1 MKKIYLIITLLLS
14 FSLPFTGLAQDC
26 SLRVSL
32 LTVSPGEE
40 LYSTFGHTA
49 LRISDSTGTRDIVFN
64 YGTFNFD
71 EPGFYIKFARG
82 KLNYYVSAES
92 FANFEY
98 VAMMENRSITEQ
110 TLNLTCTEKEKLLA
124 YLDWNMLPANKYYKY
139 DFTFD
144 NCTTRVADLI
154 DSIAGGSLVYKDITK
169 EPMTFR
175 DAIHDYLNQNEKPW
189 SKLGIDLLLGRR
201 LDRVMTIREE
211 LFLPEYLMNALDS
224 VTTNNQPLVSDK
236 ATIFQAEFRGH
247 DKHSVTG
254 PLFIFTCLFVL
265 IGFLSFS
272 ANKIIRSFLF
282 GFDGVLFFIIG
293 VLGIVLV
300 LMWVA
305 TDHYMTKDNYN
316 LLWAWPTHAVAAFYV
331 HSRKRWVRLYYLVYA
346 IAQLILI
353 ALWFWL
359 PQQLNPVLIP
369 LNALLIFRCFILF
382 VLNKSSNASD
392 TLPK

>member
-14 FSLPFTGLAQDC
+14 FSLPFTGLAQDW

-331 HSRKRWVRLYYLVYA
+331 HSRKRWVRLYYLFYA

>member
-1 MKKIYLIITLLLS
+1 MKRIYLIITLLLS
-14 FSLPFTGLAQDC
+14 FGTFFKGLAQDC

-49 LRISDSTGTRDIVFN
+49 LRISDSTGTRDMVFN

-71 EPGFYIKFARG
+71 ESGFYMKFARG
-82 KLNYYVSAES
+82 KLNYYVSAET

-110 TLNLTCTEKEKLLA
+110 TLNLTCEEKEKLLA

-201 LDRVMTIREE
+201 LDRVMTTKEE

-247 DKHSVTG
+247 DKHSVSG

-300 LMWVA
+300 LMWGA

-331 HSRKRWVRLYYLVYA
+331 HSRKRWVRLYYLFYA

-382 VLNKSSNASD
+382 VLNKNSNASN

>member
-1 MKKIYLIITLLLS
+1 MKKIYPIITLLLS

-71 EPGFYIKFARG
+71 EPGFYIKFARV

-331 HSRKRWVRLYYLVYA
+331 HSRKRWVRLYYLFYA

>member
-1 MKKIYLIITLLLS
+1 MKKIYPIITLLLS

-82 KLNYYVSAES
+82 KPNYYVSAES

-331 HSRKRWVRLYYLVYA
+331 HSRKRWVRLYYLFYA

>member
-331 HSRKRWVRLYYLVYA
+331 HSRKRWVRLYYLFYA